1 MSQVEVFRDALD
13 DCKLEDLGYHGYPY
27 TWNNKR
33 PGDVFAIEE
42 GKMNSFDSD
51 AFDYKGNPADRTKT
65 GGWLSAVQIL
75 GIEMC
80 ERLSSMAI
88 IVNLVTY
95 LVDTMHMTSASASN
109 FASTSGGTSYLLCLF
124 GGIVADSFLGRYW
137 TIAIAAVIHAGG
149 TCLLAISTALP
160 NLRPPPCDP
169 ALSNKCVKA
178 NSLQMGIFTIAVY
191 LTNIGMG
198 GIKSSVP
205 GLGTD
210 QFDLKDAKES
220 AQMARFF
227 DRFHFVTNLG
237 TLLAVT
243 VLVYIQDE
251 VGRSW
256 AYGICAASMILAI
269 LVFVLGTKRHRHKK
283 RFGTPILQILQVIVA
298 AVMKRK
304 TPFPSNVSA
313 LYEDP
318 SQESIICHTD
328 KFRCLDKAA
337 IITSVD
343 SGTPNPW
350 RLCTVTR
357 VEKVKMLVKLLPI
370 WATTIIFWT
379 IHAQLASFSVQQAA
393 TMDRSIGK
401 FQIPPASLYAF
412 FVVAIIITLATYDR
426 LIMPLMKKTR
436 NSQGLTSLQKI
447 GLGLFFSILG
457 MAAAALVEK
466 RRLLVV
472 KANRGTVTTLP
483 VSTFFLLPQFIL
495 VGIGEAFMLSGELD
509 FFTINAPIGMKAIST
524 GLYLTTTSFG
534 MFFSTILV
542 TILTNYT
549 GRNGGDNWLPPS
561 INDGRLDYFYWLLA
575 LLTLINLGF
584 YILCAVRFIPNST
597 KIVTDMN
604 GGAIDTPPKEENV

>member
-1 MSQVEVFRDALD
+1 
-13 DCKLEDLGYHGYPY
+13 
-27 TWNNKR
+27 
-33 PGDVFAIEE
+33 
-42 GKMNSFDSD
+42 MNSFDSD

-65 GGWLSAVQIL
+65 DGWLSAVQIL

-328 KFRCLDKAA
+328 KFR
-337 IITSVD
+337 
-343 SGTPNPW
+343 
-350 RLCTVTR
+350 
-357 VEKVKMLVKLLPI
+357 
-370 WATTIIFWT
+370 
-379 IHAQLASFSVQQAA
+379 
-393 TMDRSIGK
+393 
-401 FQIPPASLYAF
+401 Y
-412 FVVAIIITLATYDR
+412 
-426 LIMPLMKKTR
+426 
-436 NSQGLTSLQKI
+436 
-447 GLGLFFSILG
+447 
-457 MAAAALVEK
+457 
-466 RRLLVV
+466 
-472 KANRGTVTTLP
+472 
-483 VSTFFLLPQFIL
+483 
-495 VGIGEAFMLSGELD
+495 
-509 FFTINAPIGMKAIST
+509 
-524 GLYLTTTSFG
+524 
-534 MFFSTILV
+534 V
-542 TILTNYT
+542 TI
-549 GRNGGDNWLPPS
+549 RIAS
-561 INDGRLDYFYWLLA
+561 
-575 LLTLINLGF
+575 
-584 YILCAVRFIPNST
+584 
-597 KIVTDMN
+597 
-604 GGAIDTPPKEENV
+604 